1 MREHLKFKQLLNQ
14 FKSLKF
20 EEEYVKD
27 FLMEAN
33 EDFEESFD
41 NYLKENDITMD
52 DLVGPPKEPEP
63 TIEDDGQLRESSTE
77 SIEMKHFKKAHK
89 KLVKMLHPDR
99 QRESDPKR
107 EEREED
113 FKKMSTALNESV
125 WAEFFEIAD
134 KYGVELDRVEEANR
148 LLLEDIGKTSETIE
162 GKKRTFSWFL
172 SQCGESQDCRD
183 NVIEVYLKSK
193 YGWPKDK

>member
-33 EDFEESFD
+33 EDFENAFE
-41 NYLKENDITMD
+41 NYLKENGITNEE
-52 DLVGPPKEPEP
+52 LEGPPEEPQP
-63 TIEDDGQLRESSTE
+63 PVEDDGKLQESSTE
-77 SIEMKHFKKAHK
+77 SVEMKHFKKAHK
-89 KLVKMLHPDR
+89 KLVRILHPDR
-99 QRESDPKR
+99 QRDDDPRK

-113 FKKMSTALNESV
+113 FKIMTTALTDGV

-134 KYGVELDRVEEANR
+134 KYNVELDRVEEANR
-148 LLLEDIGKTSETIE
+148 LLLEDIDKTTGTIE
-162 GKKRTFSWFL
+162 GKKKTFSWFL
-172 SQCGESQDCRD
+172 AQCGESQDCRD

-193 YGWPKDK
+193 YGWSKDK

>member
-27 FLMEAN
+27 FLIVAN
-33 EDFEESFD
+33 EDFEDAFE
-41 NYLKENDITMD
+41 NYLKENGITNEE
-52 DLVGPPKEPEP
+52 LEGPPEEELPM
-63 TIEDDGQLRESSTE
+63 EDDGELHESSTDP
-77 SIEMKHFKKAHK
+77 IDMKHFKKAHK
-89 KLVKMLHPDR
+89 KLVRILHPDR
-99 QRESDPKR
+99 QFDNDPRR
-107 EEREED
+107 EEHEED
-113 FKKMSTALNESV
+113 FKKMTSAINDGV

-134 KYGVELDRVEEANR
+134 KYNVDLDRVEEANR

-172 SQCGESQDCRD
+172 SQCEDSQDCRD

-193 YGWPKDK
+193 YGWIRDR